1 MKNTMFTCLWRVE
14 TRKKVMYYTMEW
26 CCAYVASNNNIP
38 PADITES
45 HWKPHIVK
53 RKSMLTVH
61 GGLLGQLC
69 STSGPGVVCP
79 PVSRA

>member
-45 HWKPHIVK
+45 HWKTHIVK
-53 RKSMLTVH
+53 KKHANSSWGFAWAAVLY
-61 GGLLGQLC
+61 QW
-69 STSGPGVVCP
+69 P
-79 PVSRA
+79 